1 MCANTIEFTGLGKT
15 RKYNFNNTTY
25 YVQSRFQPIQNN
37 LTLKENLE
45 KVLQHDFV
53 DWTDLSENSK
63 MTDEYIHSAVGKEE
77 HEAEQ

>member
-1 MCANTIEFTGLGKT
+1 MAKFEKIDLGLKEA
-15 RKYNFNNTTY
+15 Y
-25 YVQSRFQPIQNN
+25 YVQSCFQPIQNN

-53 DWTDLSENSK
+53 DWTDFAEDSK
-63 MTDEYIHSAVGKEE
+63 MTDEYIHSAVGKEK

>member
-25 YVQSRFQPIQNN
+25 YVHSRFQPIQNN

-45 KVLQHDFV
+45 KILQHDFV
-53 DWTDLSENSK
+53 DWTDFTEDSK